1 MVPKSLTQL
10 SRVSKLPKQ
19 FAAVLL
25 TLLFAVSARAQG
37 EASITGTVTDTSGAS
52 VSGAAVT
59 VRNLENN
66 LERKTTTD
74 VSGRYTVASL
84 PVGRY
89 EVKAD
94 LPAFKS
100 ELRTG
105 ITLVVGQQAVVD
117 LTLQLGEMKEL
128 VTVSGDASVVNT
140 TTSQTSGLVGERQVK
155 DLPLNGRSYDELVT
169 LNPGI
174 VNYTAQRSGG
184 VGVSNSAI
192 GNMFAVS
199 GHRPQ
204 ENVFLLNGIEYTS
217 ASEINLQPGGASGE
231 LLGVDAIREFNV
243 ATDTY
248 GAEYGKRPAAHVSI
262 VTASGSNQLHGT
274 LFEFLRNSAL
284 DSRNFFDQGA
294 IPPFRRND
302 FGGSL
307 GGAPQ
312 KDKTFLFANYEG
324 FRQHLAL
331 SDVTL
336 VPDNNARSG
345 FLPDSKGNLVNVG
358 LAAGVAPLLAL
369 WPVQNGP
376 ELGGGIAQAFSHPL
390 QSIREDFGTTRLD
403 RIFSRRDSLSGVYTV
418 DDSADVTPT
427 INPLSQ
433 NLEDLREQ
441 VISLAE
447 THIFSPTLLNT
458 ARFGFSR
465 AGYVFTGVPTVAGP
479 SFIQGDPTGA
489 LVIGGGTASNGAS
502 QLSPAGSNSGAHLYA
517 ARNLFTY
524 DDDVNLSR
532 GIHQISA
539 GVWFQR
545 IQSNDLM
552 AQNQYGQAS
561 FSSLTTL
568 LQGAVSS
575 FSAVT
580 TPTPMAWRSL
590 EGAWYVQDSIRVR
603 PHLQL
608 TLGFRDEFTNGWN
621 EATGRASNYLF
632 GPDGVIETQPLV
644 GHSVYTA
651 NNAKFLP
658 EPRLGLAW
666 DVFGHGKTVV
676 HAGFG
681 LYSALQDDL
690 SYRLD
695 QNAPFNTTLSLKNVK
710 VSSLDFAPGAP
721 LPSGGLIAPGG
732 VQPNLYTPTVEAYTF
747 KVEQQLEP
755 NTVLSIGYVGSHG
768 YHEIVSV
775 DANQPFPTVCPASP
789 CPATLAAGTIYYP
802 VGAPL
807 ANPKLAYTTSWF
819 SEGNS
824 NYNALEVDV
833 NHRFSHGLQLRGVYT
848 WSKSLDNGATLNSSV
863 AANSP
868 GFVMNPRH
876 IQGDWGLSTF
886 DVRNVAAI
894 NGTYEFQ
901 VGRGSRF
908 LRGVNGWQDKLV
920 SGWSLTGIETL
931 QSGFPFTPQLGFNPS
946 NDGDTR
952 NPVRPSYNPSFRGS
966 IIQGGP
972 NQYFNPNAFVAPV
985 NGTYGNVGRDTLIG
999 PGVAELDFS
1008 VLKNT
1013 IVTERLKL
1021 QFRAEFFNV
1030 LNTVNFN
1037 TPNTIVFTSAT
1048 SPASP
1053 TAGVITSTSTTSRQI
1068 QFALKLLW

>member
-1 MVPKSLTQL
+1 MKPKLKREMIGMRTLQERL
-10 SRVSKLPKQ
+10 SV
-19 FAAVLL
+19 VLL
-25 TLLFAVSARAQG
+25 VLLFAVGAWAQG
-37 EASITGTVTDTSGAS
+37 EASITGTVTDSSGGS
-52 VSGAAVT
+52 VAGATVT

-66 LERKTTTD
+66 LERKALTD
-74 VSGRYTVASL
+74 VAGRYTVESL

-89 EVKAD
+89 EVRAELPSFKAD
-94 LPAFKS
+94 
-100 ELRTG
+100 LRTG

-117 LTLQLGEMKEL
+117 LALQLGGMKEL
-128 VTVSGDASVVNT
+128 VTVKSDASVVNT

-174 VNYTAQRSGG
+174 VNYTAERTGG

-243 ATDTY
+243 AMDTY

-262 VTASGSNQLHGT
+262 VTTSGSNQLHGS
-274 LFEFLRNSAL
+274 LYEFLRNSAL
-284 DSRNFFDQGA
+284 DSRNFFDQGS

-312 KDKTFLFANYEG
+312 KDRTFLFANYEG
-324 FRQHLAL
+324 FRQNLAL

-336 VPDNNARSG
+336 VPDNNARNG
-345 FLPDSKGNLVNVG
+345 YLPGSNGSLKNVG
-358 LAAGVAPLLAL
+358 VAAGVAPLLAL

-376 ELGGGIAQAFSHPL
+376 ELGGGIAEAFSHPH
-390 QSIREDFGTTRLD
+390 QTVREDFGTTRLD
-403 RIFSRRDSLSGVYTV
+403 HIFSQSDSLNAVYTA

-427 INPLSQ
+427 VNPLSV
-433 NLEDLREQ
+433 NLENLREQ
-441 VISLAE
+441 VFSLAE

-465 AGYVFTGVPTVAGP
+465 ASYVFTGVPNVEGP
-479 SFIQGDPTGA
+479 SFVQGDPTGA

-502 QLSPAGSNSGAHLYA
+502 QLSPAGSNSGANLFA
-517 ARNLFTY
+517 ARTLFTY
-524 DDDVNLSR
+524 TDDANLSR
-532 GIHQISA
+532 GVHQISA
-539 GVWFQR
+539 GVWIQR
-545 IQSNDLM
+545 VQANDLM

-561 FSSLTTL
+561 FTSLMTL
-568 LQGAVSS
+568 LEGTVSS

-590 EGAWYVQDSIRVR
+590 EGAWYIQDSIRLR
-603 PHLQL
+603 RNLQL
-608 TLGFRDEFTNGWN
+608 TLGFRGESTNGWN

-632 GPDGVIETQPLV
+632 GAGGVIETQPHV
-644 GHSVYTA
+644 GYSALTV

-681 LYSALQDDL
+681 IYDDLQDDL

-695 QNAPFNTTLSLKNVK
+695 QNAPFNTTLSLKNVA
-710 VSSLDFAPGAP
+710 VSSLHFVPGAP
-721 LPSGGLIAPGG
+721 LPAGGLISPGG
-732 VQPNLYTPTVEAYTF
+732 VQPNLFTPTVETYTF

-755 NTVLSIGYVGSHG
+755 NTVLAIGYVGSHG

-775 DANQPFPTVCPASP
+775 DANQPFQTICPAAP
-789 CPATLAAGTIYYP
+789 CPAALPAGTIYYP
-802 VGAPL
+802 AGAPL
-807 ANPKLAYTTSWF
+807 ANPNLAYTTSWF

-824 NYNALEVDV
+824 NYNALQVDV
-833 NHRFSHGLQLRGVYT
+833 NHRISHGFQLRGVYT
-848 WSKSLDNGATLNSSV
+848 WSKSFDNGATLNSSV

-868 GFVMNPRH
+868 GFVMDPRH
-876 IQGDWGLSTF
+876 IQADWGPSTF
-886 DVRNVAAI
+886 DIRNLAAI
-894 NGTYEFQ
+894 NGTYEFGF
-901 VGRGSRF
+901 GRGKRF
-908 LRGVNGWQDKLV
+908 LSGARGWQDKLV
-920 SGWSLTGIETL
+920 SGWSVNGIETL
-931 QSGFPFTPQLGFNPS
+931 QSGFPFTPQLGYNPS

-952 NPVRPSYNPSFRGS
+952 NPVRPSYNPNFHGS
-966 IIQGGP
+966 IITGGP
-972 NQYFNPNAFVAPV
+972 NQYFNPNAFIAPV

-999 PGVAELDFS
+999 PGVEELDLS
-1008 VLKNT
+1008 ALKNT
-1013 IVTERLKL
+1013 VLSEKLKL
-1021 QFRAEFFNV
+1021 QFRAEFFNI

-1037 TPNTIVFTSAT
+1037 TPNTVVFTSAT
-1048 SPASP
+1048 SPPSP
-1053 TAGVITSTSTTSRQI
+1053 TAGVITATSTTSRQI